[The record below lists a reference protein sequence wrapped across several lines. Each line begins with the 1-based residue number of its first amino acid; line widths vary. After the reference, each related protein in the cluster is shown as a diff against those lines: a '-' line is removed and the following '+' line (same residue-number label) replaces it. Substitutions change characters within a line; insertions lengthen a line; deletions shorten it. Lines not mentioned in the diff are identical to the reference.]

1 MLEKKTFYGQ
11 LLRIIVVDVPAITA
25 IGAKPETLVLGI
37 IRTCTLDGSHSKLD
51 IHYYT
56 KQGALEVVDITTVQ
70 CVVGRIEDRRRWA
83 IIDRSGTLSR
93 AVYIEGE

>member
-11 LLRIIVVDVPAITA
+11 LLQLIVVDMPAIPVIDA
-25 IGAKPETLVLGI
+25 RPDTLVLGI
-37 IRTCTLDGSHSKLD
+37 VRTCTVDVSHSQLD

-70 CVVGRIEDRRRWA
+70 CLVGRIEDRKRWA
-83 IIDRSGTLSR
+83 IIDRSGSLSR
-93 AVYIEGE
+93 AIYVEGE